1 MPCPIVGDQSM
12 PRVKMTPWR
21 KVAMTVLQFYL
32 VVLLVLIFVRF
43 LRIFQ

>member
-1 MPCPIVGDQSM
+1 M

-21 KVAMTVLQFYL
+21 RVALTALQFYL

-43 LRIFQ
+43 MRIFQ